1 MLKKG
6 GGIIQVN
13 TIYNFEDIRT
23 LLLEKAV
30 RGSYYLLTDDIYFE
44 EIERDTVISRD
55 VFIEAKKSVKTLGV
69 MKHIIFYM
77 KEEYS
82 TQEMFSFIQVLR
94 LKTNV
99 IVTIFN
105 PKEKECNML
114 FISNEYD
121 GELINRIK
129 KFLELEVI

>member
-1 MLKKG
+1 M
-6 GGIIQVN
+6 ITIQID

-23 LLLEKAV
+23 LLLEKTV

-55 VFIEAKKSVKTLGV
+55 VLIEAKKAVKTLGI
-69 MKHIIFYM
+69 MKHINFNM
-77 KEEYS
+77 KEDYS
-82 TQEMFSFIQVLR
+82 TQEIFSFIQVLR
-94 LKTNV
+94 LKTN
-99 IVTIFN
+99 IILTIFN
-105 PKEKECNML
+105 PKEKECNIL

-121 GELINRIK
+121 DELINRIK